1 MHSRA
6 LTQPPI
12 TLLCARYRRRR
23 HAQLAAPNGG
33 YVCQASVTDGHEL

>member
-1 MHSRA
+1 MHNRA

-33 YVCQASVTDGHEL
+33 SGL